1 MQTRQLSLL
10 LGLWISAIAAC
21 SSPSSPPISNLGTAG
36 QTATGAA
43 GAGTAGAATGAAGA
57 ATGSAGMTGT
67 GAGAGGADGTAGAGT
82 AGAGTAGAGTAGT
95 AGATGTAGGSSM
107 SGMSAGCGKTLPT
120 LAVPGTFSELAS
132 QPMPNGAAGFSTA
145 PSMMVPCNAADDTA
159 DSYPPCTNGM
169 KKRGFFVYVKAGFD
183 NTKPS
188 KVIYEAAGCD
198 ESSAAQGG
206 KAGYQY
212 QTADGTSPQQVI
224 QVGMEYSRK
233 NQCYDNTN
241 PKSNDFPFFG
251 MLHKYI
257 EDNFCV
263 DTTKE
268 YWSGYSSGAWV
279 GNQMTCAYPD
289 VLHAALFAT
298 GSEPM
303 MQPPCVSGKPVTGL
317 FLHDKLDNYNT
328 YDSMIPGCTRLLKQ
342 NGCTVTTCDPTS
354 TTTTTAVPVTSG
366 LGTPQ
371 SMNCVKFNGCPTN
384 GQVTFCTT
392 QLNTGDMQAHY
403 IGQDSWVTKLF
414 WDFISKN

>member
-10 LGLWISAIAAC
+10 LGLCISAIAAC
-21 SSPSSPPISNLGTAG
+21 GGSPSSPPIQNLGTAG
-36 QTATGAA
+36 SSGMAA
-43 GAGTAGAATGAAGA
+43 
-57 ATGSAGMTGT
+57 
-67 GAGAGGADGTAGAGT
+67 TAGAGT
-82 AGAGTAGAGTAGT
+82 AGAGTAGAGTAGMTGTT
-95 AGATGTAGGSSM
+95 AGAGGDSSTAGASGAGAAGAGSAGMPGTAGGTSTP
-107 SGMSAGCGKTLPT
+107 GMSAGCSKPLPA
-120 LAVPGTFSELAS
+120 LVVPGTFTELAS
-132 QPMPNGAAGFSTA
+132 QPMPDGKPGFSAA

-198 ESSAAQGG
+198 ESTAAQGG

-212 QTADGTSPQQVI
+212 QSADGASPEQVI

-279 GNQMTCAYPD
+279 GNQMTCAFPD
-289 VLHAALFAT
+289 VLHAMLAAT
-298 GSEPM
+298 GSEPP
-303 MQPPCVSGKPVTGL
+303 MQPMCVSGKPVTGL
-317 FLHDKLDNYNT
+317 FLHDKLDKYNT

-342 NGCTVTTCDPTS
+342 NGCTTQVCDPTS
-354 TTTTTAVPVTSG
+354 TTTTTVVPVPTG

-371 SMNCVKFNGCPTN
+371 SMNCVKFNGCPTA
-384 GQVTFCTT
+384 QVTWCTT

-403 IGQDSWVTKLF
+403 IGQDSWITKFF